1 MLGNIFKT
9 WNMQKAFATLLN
21 TSNPVHTGTL
31 ESSGA
36 ITMVSDGLVY
46 IELRPAFDF
55 ATLIALGKPT
65 LVTQGVFRGYS
76 LPIYAANDEELFTTA
91 CVPDRYDEASDIE
104 VHLIVWLAGDEN
116 NKDFNLQLSWE
127 HYTPGIDAV
136 PATSNNVE
144 VETATGAGALATDSY
159 VVDFTIDYDID
170 TPDDII
176 HNDIIGMRLRRIAA
190 IGDECAGEIVVNHEG
205 VILRRDKMGVAAP

>member
-1 MLGNIFKT
+1 MWSLAKA
-9 WNMQKAFATLLN
+9 WKLQKAFATLLN
-21 TSNPVHTGTL
+21 TTNQVHTGTL

-55 ATLIALGKPT
+55 ATLIATGKPT
-65 LVTQGVFRGYS
+65 LVTQGVFHGYS
-76 LPIYAANDEELFTTA
+76 LPIYAANDEELFTTI

-104 VHLIVWLAGDEN
+104 VHLYTWLAGAED
-116 NKDFNLQLSWE
+116 NKNFNLQLSWE
-127 HYTPGIDAV
+127 HYTPGVDAV

-159 VVDFTIDYDID
+159 EVEFTIDYDID
-170 TPDDII
+170 TLDDII
-176 HNDIIGMRLRRIAA
+176 HNDIIGMRIRRIAA
-190 IGDECAGEIVVNHEG
+190 IGAECAGEIVMNHEG
-205 VILRRDKMGVAAP
+205 VMFRRDKMGVATP